1 MLCVTELSVFSA
13 TALEVLQSLAIRA
26 ISSALVI
33 WIHLPPHE
41 FPYRASKQ
49 LLISRL
55 IKVLRSMWTANALV
69 MFMSRQCQL
78 KIYNLYFLLAFCR
91 PC

>member
-41 FPYRASKQ
+41 FPY
-49 LLISRL
+49 
-55 IKVLRSMWTANALV
+55 
-69 MFMSRQCQL
+69 
-78 KIYNLYFLLAFCR
+78 
-91 PC
+91 